1 MGAPTAE
8 PQEFPGMGPAS
19 EPSPAMGPASEPS
32 ADPVPP
38 PTAEQE
44 ALAQEAAGSGPVLY
58 ASATFDIPITAIA
71 EDPQARASFEADFK
85 EGVVASMA
93 LGGIT
98 ISESNVEI
106 VAISAGSIIVDFQV
120 YVDAAIE
127 SQATAQFEAMA
138 TNPSLLSV
146 GTMQSVGVSTTAAP
160 HEARPPTATP
170 TAVPAPAPA
179 GSHAPSTKAMV
190 GLFAMTAIMAM

>member
-1 MGAPTAE
+1 MRILTPLWPLYSKCAADR
-8 PQEFPGMGPAS
+8 
-19 EPSPAMGPASEPS
+19 PSFATSS
-32 ADPVPP
+32 AD
-38 PTAEQE
+38 
-44 ALAQEAAGSGPVLY
+44 PVLY

-71 EDPQARASFEADFK
+71 GSRARASFEADFK

-98 ISESNVEI
+98 IRESNVEI

-138 TNPSLLSV
+138 TDPSLLSV
-146 GTMQSVGVSTTAAP
+146 GILQSVGVSTSAAP

-170 TAVPAPAPA
+170 TTAPAPA
-179 GSHAPSTKAMV
+179 DSHAPSTKAMV
-190 GLFAMTAIMAM
+190 GLFAMATVLAL